1 MTNTSAGP
9 VTPTAVGPTVSF
21 ERMSSFVL
29 LSFFLRVACG
39 FAAMFLSA
47 SARAKA
53 QPAPAESGAHYASKF
68 GESYRTKVDLYLFF
82 LNGDFDSLF
91 LGCDDGSRGTQLEF
105 LPAKVGAENVGK
117 SFGAAMI
124 LDVVP
129 AGSEF
134 TLMAE
139 THDVTLRSGIRD
151 QGGYPM
157 GFIATLNFP
166 KDRRMDGVRCEFIQS
181 AKKAPPRTLNQTIA
195 PTFAEL
201 IPRGDDVTEPRDRS
215 NLP

>member
-1 MTNTSAGP
+1 
-9 VTPTAVGPTVSF
+9 
-21 ERMSSFVL
+21 MSLSVL
-29 LSFFLRVACG
+29 LSFFLRHACG
-39 FAAMFLSA
+39 FTAVFLAASV
-47 SARAKA
+47 RGKA
-53 QPAPAESGAHYASKF
+53 QLAPAESGAHYASSF
-68 GESYRTKVDLYLFF
+68 GGSYRTKVDLYLFF

-91 LGCDDGSRGTQLEF
+91 LGCNDGSRGTQLEF
-105 LPAKVGAENVGK
+105 LPAKVDAENVGK
-117 SFGAAMI
+117 GFGAAMI
-124 LDVVP
+124 IDVVP

-157 GFIATLNFP
+157 GFIATLNFS
-166 KDRRMDGVRCEFIQS
+166 KDRWMDGVRCEFIQS
-181 AKKAPPRTLNQTIA
+181 AKKAPPRTLNQMIA

-201 IPRGDDVTEPRDRS
+201 IPRGDNVIRPRDRS